1 MNATVTNSVNQ
12 SLSIELVHKTTYVPM
27 EFETTLYPSA
37 NGFVLINDFM
47 VPFEFLEKMHAEVSI
62 YGFGIDE
69 VTHIQEN
76 CSDEFWESL
85 TPYQEHVFG
94 PCLPILIENGLDR
107 KHH

>member
-1 MNATVTNSVNQ
+1 
-12 SLSIELVHKTTYVPM
+12 M

-62 YGFGIDE
+62 FGFGIDE

-76 CSDEFWESL
+76 CSEEFWESL
-85 TPYQEHVFG
+85 TPYQEQVFG
-94 PCLPILIENGLDR
+94 PCLLILIENGLDR
-107 KHH
+107 KHHEDGNLYPLHPASVA